1 MRRGPGTRTPWSS
14 RRCAGSSRAAPPRP
28 GCTSTWTLAAR
39 SGCRLQGGGWLKVL
53 ARQFHGAT
61 DRMQWMAIPFVY
73 VQARGSYRDLRLRE
87 AQPALGHAGEDLAEE
102 GAGGVDGVSGA
113 LAAGAAEVPVGTA
126 RLNVHER
133 DRHPLHPVSRP
144 MELPGEDLALPAPL

>member
-1 MRRGPGTRTPWSS
+1 MRRGPGTRTPWTS

-73 VQARGSYRDLRLRE
+73 VQARGSYRE
-87 AQPALGHAGEDLAEE
+87 LGRAVGE
-102 GAGGVDGVSGA
+102 GARDAIHASVAFFRENFSAMTQGRRSF
-113 LAAGAAEVPVGTA
+113 AEAELPVGTA

-144 MELPGEDLALPAPL
+144 MEL